1 MHRPTFRNPRRVLIT
16 WGVLLVLGVLAIAVF
31 DFRLATYAADLRAND
46 YRTYLGQAIVLLES
60 KDYLGALQQVERAK
74 ELAPDV
80 YEPYAYAGGIYY
92 RMNQWAQAHD
102 NFCQAV
108 EKGDPGVGPRLD
120 ITWSLIELKRFD
132 EAAAF
137 GAKAVD
143 AFPDNAMLPQYTAE
157 ALLKASRPAEAIPFL
172 ERALGQSENNVYLL
186 DRLARAQEE
195 KGDAAAA
202 AKTRA
207 RIESI
212 HEAIGR
218 VGNVV
223 P

>member
-1 MHRPTFRNPRRVLIT
+1 MYRPTFKNPRRVLAT
-16 WGVLLVLGVLAIAVF
+16 WGALLVLGVAAIAVF

-46 YRTYLGQAIVLLES
+46 YRTYLGEAIVLLES

-92 RMNQWAQAHD
+92 RTNQWALAHA
-102 NFCQAV
+102 NFSQAV

-120 ITWSLIELKRFD
+120 IVWSLIELKRFD

-137 GAKAVD
+137 GAKAVEE
-143 AFPDNAMLPQYTAE
+143 FPDNAMLPQYTAE

-186 DRLARAQEE
+186 DRLARAEEE